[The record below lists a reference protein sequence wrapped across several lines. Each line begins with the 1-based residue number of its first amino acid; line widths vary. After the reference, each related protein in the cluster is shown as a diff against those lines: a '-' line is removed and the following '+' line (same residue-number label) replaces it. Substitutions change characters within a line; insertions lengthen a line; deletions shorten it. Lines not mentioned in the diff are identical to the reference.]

1 MVETDKNQ
9 SAEKN
14 LLIAQELLKVILI
27 LSCSS
32 FIWFCLSLALVFF
45 IINRELSPDEGFW
58 LPLFGAIMGIY
69 IIGYIVGWIPFKV
82 KFIAPLKEKVIKHFD
97 TQSKA

>member
-1 MVETDKNQ
+1 MAETDENG

-14 LLIAQELLKVILI
+14 LVIAQELLKVILI
-27 LSCSS
+27 LSRSS
-32 FIWFCLSLALVFF
+32 FICFGLSLALIIF

-58 LPLFGAIMGIY
+58 LPLFGAIVGIY
-69 IIGYIVGWIPFKV
+69 IIGYFVGWIPFKV
-82 KFIAPLKEKVIKHFD
+82 KIIAPLKEKVTKHFA